1 MRTKLALLGTLAAT
15 ALPGAASLV
24 PATASAQTATQA
36 GKRCSRISA
45 DGHRL
50 AVYVTYGSY
59 GCADARAVLR
69 SYFRKVDA
77 GSGRTRKVT
86 IRRGKRLFRC
96 QSAIT
101 GQLDFICFPRRGS
114 KPIVAADRIGS

>member
-15 ALPGAASLV
+15 ALPGAALV
-24 PATASAQTATQA
+24 APATAPAQTS
-36 GKRCSRISA
+36 GKRCSRIAA

-50 AVYVTYGSY
+50 AVFVTYGSY

-77 GSGRTRKVT
+77 GSTRTRKVT
-86 IRRGKRLFRC
+86 IRRGRRLFRC

-101 GQLDFICFPRRGS
+101 GQLDFICFPARGS